1 VNPVQLLQA
10 ESSPGIFCALDRRL
24 GPSVRVAQSQVA
36 RRSSRMCGPCWLV
49 PKPGRRGL
57 LRLHGRLLPSRLC
70 QTPKSPKS
78 RILVLSRFGA
88 SRWRCL
94 IWSSGTG
101 HLHATRWQ
109 MLRIQAT
116 VAFDPSLASE
126 QTFDKNGK
134 RPHRR
139 IGIVQANSVRKA
151 CVRCTAL
158 LVCACGRACLCL
170 GACKKATCVRPCV
183 RARVSAH
190 VRPCVHVRMLRVWT
204 GGATVR
210 AQRKPR

>member
-1 VNPVQLLQA
+1 MLKLQEVQV
-10 ESSPGIFCALDRRL
+10 D
-24 GPSVRVAQSQVA
+24 V
-36 RRSSRMCGPCWLV
+36 PCLWSGDSMAV
-49 PKPGRRGL
+49 D
-57 LRLHGRLLPSRLC
+57 LP
-70 QTPKSPKS
+70 
-78 RILVLSRFGA
+78 A
-88 SRWRCL
+88 SRAPSGTTFRPVHCSASVACMTEVVLRVWVCTMLCHCRPYLGTFL
-94 IWSSGTG
+94 IWSLTMALP
-101 HLHATRWQ
+101 HLVEWNGPPACH
-109 MLRIQAT
+109 T
-116 VAFDPSLASE
+116 VANASHPS
-126 QTFDKNGK
+126 NGCFRSK
-134 RPHRR
+134 PRRPRNKPLTKTESDHRR

-204 GGATVR
+204 GDATVR